1 MRVILPAEHIP
12 EGSTVTKVTGHKEYT
27 LVHRIEVYQEDG
39 SKYTMACKDGARFI
53 TADGIATAIGPNA
66 ELVWHVDPNDLIT
79 YIESRTGQVES

>member
-1 MRVILPAEHIP
+1 MRVILSAENIP
-12 EGSTVTKVTGHKEYT
+12 EGSTVTKVTGSKEYT

-66 ELVWHVDPNDLIT
+66 ELVWHVDPNDLIE
-79 YIESRTGQVES
+79 YIESRMGKAES